1 MVTCN
6 AFLGGTKDIPK
17 TKLRF
22 RPAVYALIPQND
34 QVLLVSTRR
43 TKKYYLPGGG
53 IDLGEKIED
62 ALKREVREE
71 TGITIEVGRFVHFN
85 EDFFY
90 YDPLD
95 EACHS
100 FLFYYICHPKT
111 FDLADEDQIDDGE
124 VEKPGWV
131 DWKNLRPAD
140 FHDHGEIILGILHA
154 M

>member
-6 AFLGGTKDIPK
+6 AFLGGTKNISK

-22 RPAVYALIPQND
+22 RPAVYALIPQDD
-34 QVLLVSTRR
+34 QVLLVSMRR

-71 TGITIEVGRFVHFN
+71 TGIKVEVGQFVHFQ

-90 YDPLD
+90 YDPSD
-95 EACHS
+95 EAYHS
-100 FLFYYICHPKT
+100 MLFYYLCRPIT
-111 FDLADEDQIDDGE
+111 FELADEAHIDDGE
-124 VEKPGWV
+124 VEKPDWV
-131 DWKNLRPAD
+131 DWKNLRSED
-140 FHDHGEIILGILHA
+140 FHDHGNTILGILRS